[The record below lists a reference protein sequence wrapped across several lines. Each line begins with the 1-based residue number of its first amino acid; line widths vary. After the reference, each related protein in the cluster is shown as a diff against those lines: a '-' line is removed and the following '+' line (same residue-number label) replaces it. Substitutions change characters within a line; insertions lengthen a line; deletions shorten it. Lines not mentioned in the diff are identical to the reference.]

1 MENKVVTKGK
11 FDDFERVEDAAKK
24 LARAIIWESFY
35 IDGGAKEEE
44 VEEHLKKFCEE
55 KITDVI
61 ENVSKNKGI
70 HMLIRSMA
78 PEIIACDEIGS
89 KDDIEA
95 INYAFVSGVKGI
107 FTMHGSNIDDI
118 KNNIYISSLIEN
130 KQIEKI
136 LFL

>member
-61 ENVSKNKGI
+61 ENVHESI
-70 HMLIRSMA
+70 M
-78 PEIIACDEIGS
+78 E
-89 KDDIEA
+89 
-95 INYAFVSGVKGI
+95 FVLQL
-107 FTMHGSNIDDI
+107 D
-118 KNNIYISSLIEN
+118 
-130 KQIEKI
+130 
-136 LFL
+136 